1 MLDTEG
7 TRGMQKILVMLLM
20 AAMLLSGCGVMKNLE
35 KPGLSEIAK
44 PKFGGDTYVPAEGQF
59 WAKWGD
65 DICAATVMTVLLGLL
80 EIDNY
85 FYGPKSI
92 INAGRS
98 TRSTIKGAPNQK

>member
-1 MLDTEG
+1 MY
-7 TRGMQKILVMLLM
+7 KIFAVILMTVMM
-20 AAMLLSGCGVMKNLE
+20 LSGCGAVKNLE

-85 FYGPKSI
+85 FYGSKSI
-92 INAGRS
+92 INAGRGIHGS
-98 TRSTIKGAPNQK
+98 L